1 MFKGIALTLA
11 LLVASQSAEAFL
23 GKPSN
28 FVTSSSNTYSAT
40 TSSSSSQLHLFGFLK
55 EGKKA
60 LVKSIAGDYDETA
73 INARIDNDIS
83 SNPVL
88 MYSFTT

>member
-1 MFKGIALTLA
+1 MFKGIALTVA
-11 LLVASQSAEAFL
+11 LLVVSQSAEAFL
-23 GKPSN
+23 GTPSN
-28 FVTSSSNTYSAT
+28 FVTSSKTSAT